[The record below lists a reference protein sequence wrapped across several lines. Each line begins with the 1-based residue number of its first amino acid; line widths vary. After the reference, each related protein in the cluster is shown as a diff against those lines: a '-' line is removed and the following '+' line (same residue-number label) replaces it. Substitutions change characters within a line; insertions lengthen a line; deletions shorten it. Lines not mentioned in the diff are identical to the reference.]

1 VELLLSENN
10 EDKVP
15 LNDGRK
21 VNFIPTKN
29 FKLTINKADAI
40 KNGAATAAD
49 SARIAPALE
58 WTFNKGYVTKGTLAM
73 FDILV
78 HNDWKR
84 PIYFASTVPSDQYN
98 GLDKYLYNEGLALRL
113 MPFKPDTAA
122 AKNEQLNIA
131 PLYNNVM
138 NKFVWG
144 NVKNAKYLDTQ
155 SADDISIFTN
165 VFNNTVSGLL
175 KEGKTEDAKKVVNR
189 YFEVMPEKFYG
200 MRSMMGA
207 YFMAENLYLLNDQKR
222 ANTLIERSATYIE
235 KELTYLADV
244 SQSKKKFV
252 GGQNVQLGMSFLNQM
267 ARTAAE
273 YKQTKLSKDL
283 NDKFAMLEARFSA
296 FFPPQQ

>member
-1 VELLLSENN
+1 
-10 EDKVP
+10 
-15 LNDGRK
+15 
-21 VNFIPTKN
+21 
-29 FKLTINKADAI
+29 
-40 KNGAATAAD
+40 
-49 SARIAPALE
+49 
-58 WTFNKGYVTKGTLAM
+58 
-73 FDILV
+73 
-78 HNDWKR
+78 
-84 PIYFASTVPSDQYN
+84 
-98 GLDKYLYNEGLALRL
+98 
-113 MPFKPDTAA
+113 MPFKADTAA
-122 AKNEQLNIA
+122 AKSEQLNIG

-155 SADDISIFTN
+155 SGDDISIFTN
-165 VFNNTVSGLL
+165 VFNNTISGLL
-175 KEGKTEDAKKVVNR
+175 KEGKVEDAKKVVNR

-222 ANTLIERSATYIE
+222 ANALIEKSAEYIL

-244 SQSKKKFV
+244 SQSKNRFI
-252 GGQNVQLGMSFLNQM
+252 GNQNVQLGMSFLNQM

-283 NDKFAMLEARFSA
+283 NDKFSMLEARFSA